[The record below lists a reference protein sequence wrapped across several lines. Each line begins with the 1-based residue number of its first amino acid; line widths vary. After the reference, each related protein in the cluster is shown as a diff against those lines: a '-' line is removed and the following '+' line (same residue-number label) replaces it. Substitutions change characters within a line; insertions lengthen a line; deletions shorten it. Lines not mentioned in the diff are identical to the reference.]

1 MSNEPATAAHVSY
14 FKYTGDTL
22 DPDFSAGSSKIENRS
37 AEMWTLA
44 VSAACIGAALS
55 RILTR

>member
-1 MSNEPATAAHVSY
+1 MSSAPATAAHVSY

-22 DPDFSAGSSKIENRS
+22 DPDFSAGRNRPQHRS

-44 VSAACIGAALS
+44 ISAACVGAALS
-55 RILTR
+55 RILSR

>member
-1 MSNEPATAAHVSY
+1 MSNAPATAAHVSY

-22 DPDFSAGSSKIENRS
+22 DPDFSAGHDRHQHRS

-44 VSAACIGAALS
+44 ISAACVGAALS
-55 RILTR
+55 RILSR

>member
-1 MSNEPATAAHVSY
+1 MVNAPATAAHVSY

-22 DPDFSAGSSKIENRS
+22 DPDFSFHGRTGHSRA

-44 VSAACIGAALS
+44 ISAACVGAALS
-55 RILTR
+55 RLFAR